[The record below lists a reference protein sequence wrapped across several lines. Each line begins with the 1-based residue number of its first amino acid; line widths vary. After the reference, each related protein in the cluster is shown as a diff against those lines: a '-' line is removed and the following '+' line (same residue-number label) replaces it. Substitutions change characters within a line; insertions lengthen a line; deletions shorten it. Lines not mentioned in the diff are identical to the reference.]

1 MLKALARRR
10 ASGAASTKI
19 DGSTSNLIIGTQH
32 KQELEPNEVF
42 LVQKDNV
49 HVAPS
54 LSGETSDESY
64 SSESSV
70 GATTP
75 RDGGEILSSEGEI
88 LSSMASSSEDVKTP
102 SFSSDVTY
110 LMTKGPRERTSSSSS
125 YKGVFL
131 RERATSRDHV
141 VVLDDDLEMQQQQPH
156 SSSNNNNSSS
166 NSKLVTSPSRMR
178 RNPSNPILA
187 GVGTGGTPSSSS
199 WFRPHGSRSKDH
211 STNHHQ
217 RGGSVLLRRL
227 VDGLQSIRVR
237 DDVYLVSGL
246 DRVLLYSNPSSTS
259 SGLRGPA
266 CAETVLVLGVKPP
279 RYLWYMLSGSGCD
292 VLQFAT
298 LYILHHF
305 VVQDPS
311 VCWCLGFL
319 LSIPCR
325 HTSHRYLVFGDYV
338 GGYWRSLARMYA
350 GYSVIIVLSTLF
362 NLLVSWWLQG
372 VFAAPV
378 LWLLTMLWTG
388 VANYFILK
396 RFWSF
401 GGNEKTDQ
409 QQ

>member
-1 MLKALARRR
+1 
-10 ASGAASTKI
+10 
-19 DGSTSNLIIGTQH
+19 
-32 KQELEPNEVF
+32 
-42 LVQKDNV
+42 
-49 HVAPS
+49 
-54 LSGETSDESY
+54 
-64 SSESSV
+64 
-70 GATTP
+70 
-75 RDGGEILSSEGEI
+75 
-88 LSSMASSSEDVKTP
+88 MASSSEDVKTP

-141 VVLDDDLEMQQQQPH
+141 VVLDDDLEMQQQQPQMVP
-156 SSSNNNNSSS
+156 SSSNNSSS
-166 NSKLVTSPSRMR
+166 NSKLVTAPSRKMR

-199 WFRPHGSRSKDH
+199 WFRPHGSSSSSSHH
-211 STNHHQ
+211 STNHGHNQQPQ
-217 RGGSVLLRRL
+217 RGGGQSVWLRRL

-237 DDVYLVSGL
+237 DDVYLVAGL
-246 DRVLLYSNPSSTS
+246 DRVLLYHPSS
-259 SGLRGPA
+259 SGSLRGPA
-266 CAETVLVLGVKPP
+266 CAETVSVLGVKPP

-372 VFAAPV
+372 VVAAPV